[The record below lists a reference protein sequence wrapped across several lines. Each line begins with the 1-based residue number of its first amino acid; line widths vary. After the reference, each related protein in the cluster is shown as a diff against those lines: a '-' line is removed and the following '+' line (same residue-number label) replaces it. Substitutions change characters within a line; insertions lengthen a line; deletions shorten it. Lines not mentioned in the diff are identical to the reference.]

1 MLFENIKRI
10 RKARNLTQDE
20 VAEAC
25 GVDRAT
31 ISKWE
36 TGEFSPRVDKLVKL
50 ANILGCTVD
59 ELLEEK

>member
-1 MLFENIKRI
+1 MLFENIKRF
-10 RKARNLTQDE
+10 RKEQKLTQDA

-36 TGEFSPRVDKLVKL
+36 TGEFAPRVEKLPKLAAILNCSLDKLL
-50 ANILGCTVD
+50 A
-59 ELLEEK
+59 

>member
-25 GVDRAT
+25 EVDRAT

-36 TGEFSPRVDKLVKL
+36 TGEFSPRVDKLTKL
-50 ANILGCTVD
+50 ANILSCTVD
-59 ELLEEK
+59 ELLAE